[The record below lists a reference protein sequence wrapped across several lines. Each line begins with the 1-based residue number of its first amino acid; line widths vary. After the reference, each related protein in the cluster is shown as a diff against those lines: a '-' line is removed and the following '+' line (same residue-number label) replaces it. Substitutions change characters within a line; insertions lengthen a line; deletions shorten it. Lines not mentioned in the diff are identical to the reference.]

1 VILLW
6 GVGGERPFEHVRAAL
21 GDLRQR
27 PFVFD
32 QRDVLRYSI
41 ETHVAEEATGR
52 IVGPAGTLDLS
63 DVTAVYA
70 RPYDPTGVPAVVEA
84 GPRACEHARGV
95 YDALRVWTEVSRAL
109 LVNRFSAMGS
119 NNSKPYQIRLLRELG
134 FRVPATLVTT
144 DAAAVRGFAERHGD
158 VIYKSVS
165 GVRSIVSRLA
175 AERLATLEDLGCPT
189 QFQEYVAGTDVRVH
203 AVGETAIACEI
214 ASNAV
219 DYRYPGN
226 AHVER
231 TPLEL
236 PPDIAVRCCATAKAL
251 GLAIAGVDLRRT
263 PEGEWCCFEV
273 NPLPAFAYFDRDG
286 SIARAIA
293 GLLASGGA
301 S

>member
-1 VILLW
+1 MILLW
-6 GVGGERPFEHVRAAL
+6 GIGGERPFEHVRSAL
-21 GDLRQR
+21 GDLRVR

-41 ETHVAEEATGR
+41 ETRVADTVTGR
-52 IVGPAGTLDLS
+52 LVGPTGSVDLEQI
-63 DVTAVYA
+63 TAVYA
-70 RPYDPTGVPAVVEA
+70 RPYDPVGVPAVA
-84 GPRACEHARGV
+84 SGGTRAREHARGV

-144 DAAAVRGFAERHGD
+144 APEAVRALAARHGEL
-158 VIYKSVS
+158 IYKSVS
-165 GVRSIVSRLA
+165 GVRSIVARLTPDRLA
-175 AERLATLEDLGCPT
+175 SLELGCPT

-203 AVGETAIACEI
+203 VVGEVVIACEI
-214 ASNAV
+214 RSSAV
-219 DYRYPGN
+219 DYRYPGD
-226 AHVER
+226 AEVEHR
-231 TPLEL
+231 IIEL
-236 PPDIAVRCCATAKAL
+236 PRDVAERCRAAARSL
-251 GLAIAGVDLRRT
+251 GLSLAGIDLRRT
-263 PEGEWCCFEV
+263 ADGEWCCFEV

-293 GLLASGGA
+293 ALLASGGA